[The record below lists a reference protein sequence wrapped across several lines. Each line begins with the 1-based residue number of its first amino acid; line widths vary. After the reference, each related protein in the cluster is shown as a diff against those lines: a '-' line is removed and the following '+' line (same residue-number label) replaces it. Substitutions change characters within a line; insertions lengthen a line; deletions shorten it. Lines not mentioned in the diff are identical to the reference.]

1 MDTEVALRLF
11 AAAGLALLVGLERET
26 AGQEAG
32 LRTHITVAVGAA
44 LFGLVSALG
53 FSEFVQ
59 ARNDTNITVDVE
71 RVASN
76 IVVGIGFLGAGLIHR
91 QQGAVRGLTTAAS
104 LWVTAAIGLACGVG
118 WPGAATL
125 ATGVLLATLVVLR
138 PLRAW
143 VRRHLSRPS
152 YTFELVMTPKSDP
165 EGLIGRLGALD
176 GASVSV
182 GTLGRDADVYTI
194 GGRIRLARRADAYRV
209 FETIA
214 RLPDVDRLA
223 PPIDD

>member
-1 MDTEVALRLF
+1 VS
-11 AAAGLALLVGLERET
+11 
-26 AGQEAG
+26 GQEAG

-53 FSEFVQ
+53 FTEFVQ

-91 QQGAVRGLTTAAS
+91 QRGSVRGLTTAAS

-118 WPGAATL
+118 WQGAAALSTL
-125 ATGVLLATLVVLR
+125 MLLATLVVLR

-152 YTFELVMTPKSDP
+152 YTFELVLAPKAEP
-165 EGLIGRLGALD
+165 QALIDRLRALD
-176 GASVSV
+176 GASISV
-182 GTLGRDADVYTI
+182 ATLGREADVYTI
-194 GGRIRLARRADAYRV
+194 GGRIRLARHAHAHEV

-214 RLPDVDRLA
+214 RLPDVDRL
-223 PPIDD
+223 PPPVDD

>member
-11 AAAGLALLVGLERET
+11 AAAGLALVIGMEREVS
-26 AGQEAG
+26 GQEAG

-53 FSEFVQ
+53 FTEFAQ
-59 ARNDTNITVDVE
+59 ARNNTNINVDVE

-91 QQGAVRGLTTAAS
+91 QRGSVRGLTTAAS

-118 WPGAATL
+118 WQGAAALSTL
-125 ATGVLLATLVVLR
+125 ILLATLVVLR

-143 VRRHLSRPS
+143 VRRHLARPS
-152 YTFELVMTPKSDP
+152 YTFELVMAPKADP
-165 EGLIGRLGALD
+165 QALIGRLSALE

-182 GTLGRDADVYTI
+182 ASLGREADVYTI
-194 GGRIRLARRADAYRV
+194 AGRIRLARHAEASRV
-209 FETIA
+209 FATIA
-214 RLPDVDRLA
+214 RLPDVARL
-223 PPIDD
+223 PPPVDD